1 MEEITTGINWLAT
14 GVGALLA
21 YILGWLWYS
30 PVLFLNR
37 WLIGIG
43 MTPED
48 AKQPP
53 FAAMIV
59 QALGT
64 FLLAWI
70 VGLTAV
76 SNALV
81 TCLLVVA
88 MLMTMMVSGGL
99 YMKKQPIAMVIE
111 IGYVAVMVII
121 MIAAQALL

>member
-1 MEEITTGINWLAT
+1 MEEITTGVNWLAT
-14 GVGALLA
+14 GVGALVA

-30 PVLFLNR
+30 PLLFLNR
-37 WLIGIG
+37 WLVGIG
-43 MTPED
+43 LTPED

-53 FAAMIV
+53 VAAMAV

-76 SNALV
+76 TNSLM

-111 IGYVAVMVII
+111 VGYVAAMVIV
-121 MIAAQALL
+121 MIVAQALL